1 MPETILTEK
10 LKKLRKEKK
19 LTQSKLD
26 EKLGFSNRYTSKIES
41 GVKPSMKTLKKL
53 AEFFQVP
60 IEYLISETEEAN
72 NLAAVPIR
80 NKELLEA
87 FLDADRMDDEDQ
99 KVILSII
106 HAISMKNKMKALLE
120 GKK

>member
-1 MPETILTEK
+1 MPETVFTEK
-10 LKKLRKEKK
+10 LKKLRKEKN

-53 AEFFQVP
+53 AEFFEVP

-87 FLDADRMDDEDQ
+87 FMDADKMDSEDQ
-99 KVILSII
+99 KVILSVI
-106 HAISMKNKMKALLE
+106 HAISMKNKMKALLD